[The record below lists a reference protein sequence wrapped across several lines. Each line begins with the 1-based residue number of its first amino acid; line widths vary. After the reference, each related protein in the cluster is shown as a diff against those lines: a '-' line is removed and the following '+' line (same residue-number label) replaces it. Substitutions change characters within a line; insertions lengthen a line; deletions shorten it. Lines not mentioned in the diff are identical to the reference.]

1 MLANKLLTYWM
12 LLQLL
17 INGLVKGTL
26 IALAGLAFALYY
38 NTTRIFHIAFAG
50 LYTLSCY
57 FFFSFFHVF
66 NGSWLPTFLLTV
78 IAIMLAGAF
87 LEVTVYQPLSRRHSS
102 LNVILIASIGVMV
115 IIINLIAMFYGNEV
129 KIIVPGIAQ
138 SIEIGDLI
146 ITFPQVWQFTVS
158 VLAIAAA
165 LIFLKA
171 TKWGKTIRAIRDDES
186 LAMALGINTWKIR
199 IMLLAASAFLAA
211 LPAVLVSVDVGMD
224 PYVGMPVLLSAV
236 VALIVGGIGR
246 FEGPV
251 LGGFLLGILQA
262 LVVWKFSTRWVEA
275 ITFLVLIVFLIFRPQ
290 GILGEQK
297 REV

>member
-1 MLANKLLTYWM
+1 M

-17 INGLVKGTL
+17 INGLVKGAL

-50 LYTLSCY
+50 LYTLAGY
-57 FFFSFFHVF
+57 FFLSFFLLF
-66 NGSWLPTFLLTV
+66 NKEWLPAFILTAA
-78 IAIMLAGAF
+78 AIMLAGAL
-87 LEVTVYQPLSRRHSS
+87 LELAVYQPLSRRHSS
-102 LNVILIASIGVMV
+102 LNIILIASIGMMI

-129 KIIVPGIAQ
+129 KIIFSGIAE

-146 ITFPQVWQFTVS
+146 ITFPQVWQFTIS
-158 VLAIAAA
+158 LLAIVAT

-171 TKWGKTIRAIRDDES
+171 TKWGKMIRAIRDDES
-186 LAMALGINTWKIR
+186 LAMALGINIWKNRVTLI
-199 IMLLAASAFLAA
+199 AASAFLAA

-236 VALIVGGIGR
+236 VALIVGGVGR

-275 ITFLVLIVFLIFRPQ
+275 ITFIVLIVFLIFRPQ

>member
-1 MLANKLLTYWM
+1 MLI
-12 LLQLL
+12 QLL
-17 INGLVKGTL
+17 VNGLVKGAL

-50 LYTLSCY
+50 LYTLSGY
-57 FFFSFFHVF
+57 FFLSFFLLF
-66 NGSWLPTFLLTV
+66 NKAWLPAFLLTAISIM
-78 IAIMLAGAF
+78 IAGIL
-87 LEVTVYQPLSRRHSS
+87 LEVSVYRPLSRRRSS
-102 LNVILIASIGVMV
+102 LNVILIASIGIM
-115 IIINLIAMFYGNEV
+115 IAIINVIAMIYGNEV
-129 KIIVPGIAQ
+129 KVIFPGIAE

-158 VLAIAAA
+158 LLAIVIT
-165 LIFLKA
+165 LIFLGA
-171 TKWGKTIRAIRDDES
+171 SKWGKMIRAIRDDEN
-186 LAMALGINTWKIR
+186 LAMALGINIWKTR
-199 IMLLAASAFLAA
+199 VMLIAASVFLAA
-211 LPAVLVSVDVGMD
+211 LPSVLVSVDMGMD

-236 VALIVGGIGR
+236 VALIIGGLGR

-275 ITFLVLIVFLIFRPQ
+275 ITFAVLIVFLIFRPQ
-290 GILGEQK
+290 GILGERK